1 MGVAKAKKMPK
12 KTLTQKINRYGPTKE
27 NTLLK
32 IEDLNKGLDWV
43 DDIAGQSYT
52 AFTYFRE
59 SMESTDQELFN
70 AVVTPYNLTDEQE
83 KKEIVRHYRALL
95 RTLREKL
102 KKGDRELLRTAFE
115 MAADAHKTM
124 RRKSGEPYILHPI
137 AVAMIAA
144 DEIGLG
150 VRSTICALLHDT
162 VEDTDITLEDI
173 KREFGNE
180 IAKIVDGLTKIATVM
195 DTNSSQQAENFK
207 KILLTLTDDPRVI
220 LIKLADRLHNMRT
233 MDSMKQEKQ
242 LKIASETIWVYA
254 PLAHRMGLY
263 NIKTELEDLSMKYL
277 EPDKYHE
284 IARKLADTKRERTK
298 YINEFIKPL
307 KEKLSHSGLQFD
319 MYGRP
324 KSIHSIWNKIKKKGV
339 SFEEVYDLFA
349 IRIILDVP
357 LEKEKEECWKVYSM
371 VTDEYLP
378 SPERLRDWL
387 SNPKSNGYEALH
399 TTVMGPQGK
408 WVEVQIRS
416 KRMNEIAEKGLAAHF
431 KYKEGTQSEDRF
443 DKWFIQIREAL
454 GNQEEESIDFLQD
467 FKTSFLAEE
476 IYVYTP
482 KGEVKMLPVNSSAL
496 DFAFYI
502 HTAIGSKCI
511 GAKVNHKLVPIS
523 HKLRSGDQIEIIT
536 SNKQKPSEDWL
547 NNVVTAKA
555 KNSIKDAL
563 REEKKIISEEGKYT
577 AQRKLEGIG
586 AAYNPYNL
594 DQLVN
599 FYKLPSQ
606 LDLLYKIATKSI
618 DLKELKTFQVIGD
631 KIEAPKPV
639 VVAPD
644 PNAEVNT
651 YKPLP
656 KKGDSELIIFGESSD
671 KIKYNLAKCCNPIPG
686 DDVFGFVSTGKGLII
701 HRTSCPNATQ
711 LLANYGHRVVKT
723 KWAKNKEISFL
734 TGLRIIGLDD
744 VGVVNKITTII
755 SGDLKINIAALT
767 IESKDGMF
775 EGTIKVFVHDKD
787 ELEELVSRIQSLHGI
802 QKVIRFDT
810 ELV

>member
-1 MGVAKAKKMPK
+1 ME
-12 KTLTQKINRYGPTKE
+12 YSE
-27 NTLLK
+27 N
-32 IEDLNKGLDWV
+32 
-43 DDIAGQSYT
+43 DIKPAIV
-52 AFTYFRE
+52 
-59 SMESTDQELFN
+59 N
-70 AVVTPYNLTDEQE
+70 NYNLDEEQE
-83 KKEIVRHYRALL
+83 KKEIVRKYRALL
-95 RTLREKL
+95 RALRPKI
-102 KKGDRELLRTAFE
+102 KKGDKELLRTAFE
-115 MAADAHKTM
+115 MAANAHKTM
-124 RRKSGEPYILHPI
+124 RRKSGEPYIFHPI
-137 AVAMIAA
+137 AVAMICVE
-144 DEIGLG
+144 EIGLG

-162 VEDTDITLEDI
+162 VEDTDITLDDI
-173 KREFGNE
+173 KSEFGNE
-180 IAKIVDGLTKIATVM
+180 IAKIVDGLTKISTVM

-233 MDSMKQEKQ
+233 LDSMKQEKQ

-277 EPDKYHE
+277 EADTYKE
-284 IARKLADTKRERTK
+284 IAKKLAETKRERTK
-298 YINEFIKPL
+298 YINEFIRPL
-307 KEKLSHSGLQFD
+307 KDKLTNVGFD
-319 MYGRP
+319 FEIYGRP

-349 IRIILDVP
+349 IRVILDAP
-357 LEKEKEECWKVYSM
+357 LEKEKEECWKVYSLI
-371 VTDEYLP
+371 TDEYLP

-408 WVEVQIRS
+408 WVEVQIRT

-443 DKWFIQIREAL
+443 DKWFMQIREAL
-454 GNQEEESIDFLQD
+454 SNQDEGGIDFLQD

-482 KGEVKMLPVNSSAL
+482 KGDVKMLPTNSSAL

-536 SNKQKPSEDWL
+536 SNKQKPTEDWL
-547 NNVVTAKA
+547 QNVVTAKA

-563 REEKKIISEEGKYT
+563 REEKKTIAEEGKYT
-577 AQRKLEGIG
+577 LQRKLEGIG
-586 AAYNPYNL
+586 AVYNPFNI
-594 DQLVN
+594 DQVMN
-599 FYKLPSQ
+599 YYKLHSQ
-606 LDLLYKIATKSI
+606 LDLLYKIATKNI
-618 DLKELKTFQVIGD
+618 DLKELKLFQVVGD

-639 VVAPD
+639 IAPI
-644 PNAEVNT
+644 EVTQDQNIN
-651 YKPLP
+651 KNIP
-656 KKGDSELIIFGESSD
+656 KKDSELIIFGESSD
-671 KIKYNLAKCCNPIPG
+671 QIKYALAKCCNPIPG

-701 HRTSCPNATQ
+701 HRTTCPNATQ

-734 TGLRIIGLDD
+734 TGLSIIGLDD
-744 VGVVNKITTII
+744 VGVVNKITNII
-755 SGDLKINIAALT
+755 SGELKINIAALT
-767 IESKDGMF
+767 IESKEGLF
-775 EGTIKVFVHDKD
+775 EGTIKVYVHDKD
-787 ELEELVSRIQSLHGI
+787 ELEALVERIKSLNGI
-802 QKVIRFDT
+802 QQVNRFDT
-810 ELV
+810 EQA